1 MNLFFDFF
9 KKSDFKKAVPIQF
22 EIINR
27 KKLVTFVPLKYLDK
41 LTYDLSAEGAGNIG
55 NYTACSFRTKGIGT
69 FKPSLNSKPFSGKIG
84 ELSFEEEIKLEME
97 FDKKDINNIIDTL
110 FSSHPYEE
118 PAYEIYDFQ
127 KRGKTPV
134 TYFVELKKKIDINSL
149 LTKLNKKLNIN
160 PSKSKKSL
168 TKFIITKENISDYVI
183 AFTNE
188 YKTDCIISIKNF
200 KINLK
205 LL

>member
-41 LTYDLSAEGAGNIG
+41 LTYDLSSAGAGNIG
-55 NYTACSFRTKGIGT
+55 DYSVCSFRTKGIGT
-69 FKPSLNSKPFSGKIG
+69 FKPALNSKPFSGKKG

-97 FDKKDINNIIDTL
+97 FDKKDMNNIIDTL

-127 KRGKTPV
+127 KRGKNPV
-134 TYFVELKKKIDINSL
+134 TYFVELKNKIDINSL
-149 LTKLNKKLNIN
+149 LTKLNKKLNIK
-160 PSKSKKSL
+160 PSPIKKSI
-168 TKFIITKENISDYVI
+168 TKLIITSDNITDELISL
-183 AFTNE
+183 TNE
-188 YKTDCIISIKNF
+188 HKADCIISIKNF